1 MNLFILS
8 LSQKEIAESM
18 FDSHIVKI
26 ILEAVQM
33 LCTAKLLLDPEDP
46 TNEKLYKISH
56 KNHPVSIWVRKSYA
70 NYMWT
75 LKLVNEM
82 HNEWQFRYNHHRD
95 KYHRSYLIAYHLL
108 LNPPPKD
115 KFECK
120 GLTSFA
126 QAMPQEYKVENDA
139 VQAYKLYY
147 MSEPKKKLAKWTKRS
162 PPIWY
167 KM

>member
-8 LSQKEIAESM
+8 VSPKETAEAM
-18 FDSHIVKI
+18 FDCHIVKI

-46 TNEKLYKISH
+46 TNEKLYKLCH
-56 KNHPVSIWVRKSYA
+56 KNHPVSIWVRKSFA

-75 LKLVNEM
+75 LKLVHEM
-82 HNEWQFRYNHHRD
+82 HNEWQFRYNHSRD
-95 KYHRSYLIAYHLL
+95 TCHKSYLVAYHLL
-108 LNPPPKD
+108 THPPPKD

-120 GLTSFA
+120 GLTLFA
-126 QAMPQEYKVENDA
+126 QAMPDEYRVPNDP

-147 MSEPKKKLAKWTKRS
+147 MSDKKKRLAKWTKRS
-162 PPIWY
+162 PPSWY
-167 KM
+167 IM